1 MISIPK
7 NNTAVTGEANNLFS
21 ELHASLERRKSN
33 TQAKEQVPTPIR
45 VHSTTELK
53 KDSGAQYQ
61 NHITSSLLASPA
73 FRNRRKATRADS
85 SSESNSEDENTY
97 TNNKSVTVD
106 QNNPKY
112 DISGIPTPPSSPE
125 RGRVTQKKG
134 GAADISPLAQP
145 PISKDTSS
153 IPMPPSLPPLPPV
166 NSILPAVS
174 SKNSLTT
181 DLLQEIRQVNCN
193 LKLTRRASN
202 ITSSSKGDKTESI
215 HDKKFHTEPTR
226 GKSKFRPHLEGFWAS
241 LDKAISPAIPQ
252 EPSPTELTEEELLA
266 ALEWADPTP
275 TTYEVVH
282 APPIWTGKIST
293 LNKPEEFF
301 AQPLPVP
308 VKPMAAAVQPT
319 EPKIEEVL
327 LLKSPATTP
336 KPTIYTT
343 EALSQTTNSNI
354 PVVDMDLASNSINSV
369 SPTTLPTGRKLEE
382 GDGPKTTTYLG
393 APQDLNN
400 DSFAKLPVEV
410 ELNKK
415 SNLSPAASIELVEP
429 VNPPTNLHRKK
440 RAKTNPENSDSTTLP
455 SPAKDPRHPAVML
468 DVTTND
474 AEAGASNAENSREDT
489 IATTNLPPRTAP
501 TLLDP
506 LPPSLLSRSSD
517 SSLASGDDSHSDGGG
532 EIRKDSP
539 PLPAIIANYP
549 NTNPQ
554 TISQL
559 VEDSMFAIGNL
570 ITHEAQNRLF
580 AAYNTAAIGSGEEEN
595 SLPKHLWINGNYG
608 TSKYDD
614 GTNNRGNYQGK
625 TTVGSIGADIE
636 VRENNII
643 GLAYNY
649 VKSNFHYKSHKDK
662 VAIKTHLLSLYG
674 QGNLTEKLILQ
685 GFFSLGFGDIYTKS
699 SFQNQI
705 LQNKIKN
712 KPYSSKVVLA
722 HKSRIGKLVV
732 IPNMAFKYGSYNT
745 GSYTQNF
752 EAQSLSVASNNNK
765 KTSGVI
771 GVGTTLPLQITNT
784 TLLTPGLYVEAEKF
798 FRNKASIFNITTSS
812 LTAAPKSQL
821 LFAQRPHKYSYKIG
835 GNVTIKH
842 GITEIMTTY
851 DYLATDK
858 KYFSHQGSIK
868 LNLLF

>member
-7 NNTAVTGEANNLFS
+7 NNTAVIGEANSLFS
-21 ELHASLERRKSN
+21 ELHANLERRKSN
-33 TQAKEQVPTPIR
+33 AQTKEQVPTPTR
-45 VHSTTELK
+45 VHSTTVLK

-85 SSESNSEDENTY
+85 SSESDSEDENTY

-125 RGRVTQKKG
+125 RGRVTQTKG
-134 GAADISPLAQP
+134 DSADISHLAQA
-145 PISKDTSS
+145 PISKDTGP
-153 IPMPPSLPPLPPV
+153 IPMPPSPPPLPPV

-181 DLLQEIRQVNCN
+181 DLLQEIRQVNG
-193 LKLTRRASN
+193 KPQLTRRASN
-202 ITSSSKGDKTESI
+202 ITSSSKGDKTAST

-226 GKSKFRPHLEGFWAS
+226 GKSKIRPPLEGFWKS
-241 LDKAISPAIPQ
+241 LDQAISPAIPQ
-252 EPSPTELTEEELLA
+252 KPSTTELTEEELLA

-293 LNKPEEFF
+293 LNKPEAFF
-301 AQPLPVP
+301 VHPLPVP
-308 VKPMAAAVQPT
+308 VKPMADAVQPI
-319 EPKIEEVL
+319 EPKIEEVPL
-327 LLKSPATTP
+327 LESPVSTP
-336 KPTIYTT
+336 KPIIYTT
-343 EALSQTTNSNI
+343 ETLSQTTTPNI
-354 PVVDMDLASNSINSV
+354 PVVDMDLASNSINSI
-369 SPTTLPTGRKLEE
+369 SPAKLPSGRKLEE
-382 GDGPKTTTYLG
+382 DDGPKTATYLG
-393 APQDLNN
+393 APQDL
-400 DSFAKLPVEV
+400 SLESLSKLPVEV
-410 ELNKK
+410 ELNKE
-415 SNLSPAASIELVEP
+415 SNLSPTASIELVEP

-455 SPAKDPRHPAVML
+455 SPVKDPRHPAVML
-468 DVTTND
+468 NVTTND
-474 AEAGASNAENSREDT
+474 AEQGASNAENSREDT

-506 LPPSLLSRSSD
+506 LPPSILSRGSD
-517 SSLASGDDSHSDGGG
+517 SPLASGEGSDSGGG
-532 EIRKDSP
+532 EGRKDSP
-539 PLPAIIANYP
+539 PLPAIVANYP

-559 VEDSMFAIGNL
+559 VEDSMFTIGNI

-580 AAYNTAAIGSGEEEN
+580 AAYNTAAIGSGEEDN
-595 SLPKHLWINGNYG
+595 SVPKNLWINGNYG
-608 TSKYDD
+608 ISKYDD
-614 GTNNRGNYQGK
+614 GTNNRGNYKGR

-636 VRENNII
+636 VRENSII

-649 VKSNFHYKSHKDK
+649 VRSNFHYKSHRDK
-662 VAIKTHLLSLYG
+662 VAINTHLLSLYG

-685 GFFSLGFGDIYTKS
+685 GFFSLGFGDIYTTTP
-699 SFQNQI
+699 FQNQ
-705 LQNKIKN
+705 LLKNKIKN
-712 KPYSSKVVLA
+712 KPCSSKVVLA
-722 HKSRIGKLVV
+722 HKSRVGKLVV

-798 FRNKASIFNITTSS
+798 FRNKASIFNVTTSS
-812 LTAAPKSQL
+812 LTAAPTSQL
-821 LFAQRPHKYSYKIG
+821 LFAQRPPKYSYKIG